1 MRQNTTTKET
11 EQLMASEQDFSLEL
25 YKLATLPV
33 DTVFG
38 IGGHIF
44 QRTTYAYDSMPST
57 KFRPGAQQIG
67 ATGDQWDYV
76 QQLTR
81 KGYKATIYRPVSN
94 S

>member
-1 MRQNTTTKET
+1 MTT
-11 EQLMASEQDFSLEL
+11 EQDFSLEL
-25 YKLATLPV
+25 YYLATLPV

-44 QRTTYAYDSMPST
+44 QRTTYTYDSMPAT

-67 ATGDQWDYV
+67 ANGDQWDYV
-76 QQLTR
+76 HRLVR
-81 KGYKATIYRPVSN
+81 KGYKATIYRPVVN

>member
-1 MRQNTTTKET
+1 MEMGNNI
-11 EQLMASEQDFSLEL
+11 MATDQDFSLEL
-25 YKLATLPV
+25 YKLATLPA

-67 ATGDQWDYV
+67 TKGDQWDSV
-76 QQLTR
+76 QLLVR